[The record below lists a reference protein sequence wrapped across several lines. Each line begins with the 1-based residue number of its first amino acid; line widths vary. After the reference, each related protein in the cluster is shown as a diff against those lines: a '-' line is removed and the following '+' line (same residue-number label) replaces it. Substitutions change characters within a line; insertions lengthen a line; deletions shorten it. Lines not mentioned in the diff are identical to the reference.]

1 MNNQVKTTNIN
12 YILENS
18 IKDIKEF
25 FSKDSKLKNF
35 LAFAGK
41 ISPQLSLI
49 NLRYLYFKRNT
60 LSENKEIR
68 KPTFSIIKT
77 LSQWHDL
84 NIYANKD
91 EKPLY
96 LFTPINNKATNEITF
111 SAMKVYDISQTSY
124 KNYKAKKWDENSFKE
139 AIFTLFK
146 DYSIKWIDDIEMQ
159 GAKLAIDNLSKYIFI
174 NKNYKKW
181 ENYLILHEYAH
192 QLANHSSNDRKDILK
207 EYQIIKACEMF
218 INSLEFENE
227 FYKQAYPRYENMQ
240 VLTVIKSL
248 SNKEKYKVLDEILTI
263 GYKLIDKF
271 SSSDDILK
279 DEIYG

>member
-1 MNNQVKTTNIN
+1 M
-12 YILENS
+12 
-18 IKDIKEF
+18 
-25 FSKDSKLKNF
+25 
-35 LAFAGK
+35 
-41 ISPQLSLI
+41 
-49 NLRYLYFKRNT
+49 
-60 LSENKEIR
+60 
-68 KPTFSIIKT
+68 
-77 LSQWHDL
+77 
-84 NIYANKD
+84 
-91 EKPLY
+91 Y

-271 SSSDDILK
+271 SSSSDILK